1 MFFIRSYSTE
11 LSCFL
16 KELPV
21 GSIYTEVEG
30 QNHFAM
36 TKGET
41 VIAEITVYGP
51 SGVTY
56 VNPADDLK
64 NGKKRA
70 SFRLLNY
77 MLTEQPGPSG
87 SGTPAM

>member
-1 MFFIRSYSTE
+1 
-11 LSCFL
+11 
-16 KELPV
+16 
-21 GSIYTEVEG
+21 
-30 QNHFAM
+30 M

-77 MLTEQPGPSG
+77 MLTEHPAPSG
-87 SGTPAM
+87 SGTRQCDDSILWQHLRIYCVTYDAIDIQ